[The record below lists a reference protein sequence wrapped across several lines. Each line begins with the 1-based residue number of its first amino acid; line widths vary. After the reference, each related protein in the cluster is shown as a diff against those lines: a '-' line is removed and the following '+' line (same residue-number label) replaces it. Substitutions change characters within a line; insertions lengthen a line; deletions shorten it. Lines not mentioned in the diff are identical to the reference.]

1 MITDL
6 HILKSL
12 HHVIRKYFPDI
23 KIVNKDDKDRVRPA
37 FYIQDIT
44 RSDTNIAPDFFE
56 SIKAFNITY
65 FGSDNTTG
73 NVELVKI
80 KEYLSNI
87 FLKPI
92 KIKYETEKSIKKLF
106 YVEVDSFDVR
116 VNRNENFVSCDLIM
130 NIQQRK
136 INVLLEEQTASS
148 DEIIVDYEN
157 NLDKEDI
164 NNELM
169 ETIEENIKVKQ

>member
-6 HILKSL
+6 HILNSL
-12 HHVIRKYFPDI
+12 HKVLNKYFPRI
-23 KIVNKDDKDRVRPA
+23 PIADKDKKGQIRPS
-37 FYIQDIT
+37 FTIQDVT
-44 RSDTNIAPDFFE
+44 RKDENISSDFFQ

-65 FGSDNTTG
+65 FGSDTRTG

-80 KEYLSNI
+80 KEFLSNI

-92 KIKYETEKSIKKLF
+92 KIQIITKKKVKKLF

-116 VNRNENFVSCDLIM
+116 INRNENYVTCDLILS
-130 NIQQRK
+130 IQQRK
-136 INVLLEEQTASS
+136 INVLIEEAKGNN
-148 DEIIVDYEN
+148 DAIIVDYEN
-157 NLDKEDI
+157 NLDNEFF

-169 ETIEENIKVKQ
+169 ENLNEKTKIN

>member
-6 HILKSL
+6 HILNAL
-12 HHVIRKYFPDI
+12 HKVLNKYFP
-23 KIVNKDDKDRVRPA
+23 KIAIADKDAKGQIRPSFA
-37 FYIQDIT
+37 IQDVT
-44 RSDTNIAPDFFE
+44 RKDENISSGFFQ

-65 FGSDNTTG
+65 FGSDKRTG

-80 KEYLSNI
+80 KEFLSNI

-92 KIKYETEKSIKKLF
+92 KIQIATNKKVKKVF

-116 VNRNENFVSCDLIM
+116 VNRNENYVTCDLIIS
-130 NIQQRK
+130 IQQRK
-136 INVLLEEQTASS
+136 INVLIEEAKKNE

-157 NLDKEDI
+157 NLDNEFF
-164 NNELM
+164 NNEFM
-169 ETIEENIKVKQ
+169 ENLEAKTKTN